1 MDIQEWR
8 SNICQSLI
16 AAGKTVAS
24 EIINEVSALETFVFG
39 AQKTITLH
47 IVEAEKTS
55 IKRAL
60 SDEKTVATTA
70 PAETT
75 VATAEAESI
84 PADTTVALPTA
95 AEIKTALMAVAK
107 KSREALQGIL
117 DTFNVVKVSEIQ
129 EADFPRVMQLAEA
142 ALENANG

>member
-1 MDIQEWR
+1 MTSQQPSTIQTLR
-8 SNICQSLI
+8 SALCQSLI
-16 AAGKTVAS
+16 AAGKTAAT
-24 EIINEVSALETFVFG
+24 EIIEEVSALEKFIFG
-39 AQKTITLH
+39 KASVQNVVLAQNTPNT
-47 IVEAEKTS
+47 EATS
-55 IKRAL
+55 
-60 SDEKTVATTA
+60 TA
-70 PAETT
+70 PAETA

-84 PADTTVALPTA
+84 PADTTVTLPTA

-129 EADFPRVMQLAEA
+129 EADYPRVMQLAEA